1 VLTALTKTIIIIISH
16 IFISDVFSKGKN
28 PLTLI
33 LILVLTFNKRRCAK
47 TKTKNDYIDIK
58 IRSQIGL
65 CSRPINTLHN
75 NIWTA
80 TFFSNPTDT
89 ILKSLLNLSIAVNCK
104 KPIFQKSCCYVCEA
118 SILEILTKI
127 FILYSS
133 TLKCMYALYL
143 SGCDNNSRCKKP
155 NFTQ

>member
-16 IFISDVFSKGKN
+16 IFISDVFSKGKK

-33 LILVLTFNKRRCAK
+33 LILVLTFNKRCAK

-65 CSRPINTLHN
+65 CSWPINTLHN

-80 TFFSNPTDT
+80 TFF
-89 ILKSLLNLSIAVNCK
+89 LKSHRHNSQVTSQLVYCCQLQKAYIPEELLLRV
-104 KPIFQKSCCYVCEA
+104 
-118 SILEILTKI
+118 
-127 FILYSS
+127 
-133 TLKCMYALYL
+133 
-143 SGCDNNSRCKKP
+143 
-155 NFTQ
+155 

>member
-1 VLTALTKTIIIIISH
+1 MY
-16 IFISDVFSKGKN
+16 FQRGKN

-65 CSRPINTLHN
+65 CSWPINTLHN

-80 TFFSNPTDT
+80 TFFLKIPQTQLSSRFSTCLLLST
-89 ILKSLLNLSIAVNCK
+89 AKSLYSRRVAATCVKQVFWKYLPKYLFFTAAHLYACT
-104 KPIFQKSCCYVCEA
+104 Y
-118 SILEILTKI
+118 
-127 FILYSS
+127 FI
-133 TLKCMYALYL
+133 
-143 SGCDNNSRCKKP
+143 
-155 NFTQ
+155 